1 MKKFIYTSLLA
12 FIILGGCKKSVDFV
26 PQDKLS
32 AGTFWKT
39 QNDVQLALNGCYGYL
54 ANAFNYAYDDGA
66 ADNAYCQYPW
76 ENNATLVS
84 AGSIDATL
92 DAGYNSRYVFIR
104 RYNYFLDNIGKATM
118 DETLRKRFIAEARVL
133 RAFTYYEL
141 AHYFGPVPLLKT
153 SYTDPQ
159 ETAIATSPT
168 ATVIQFAIDEIKAV
182 EADLP
187 ASYSG
192 GAPNQTGR
200 ITNGAAWAILT
211 RIQLEYGKYDDAVVS
226 AQKVMAAGYQLFR
239 KTTLTAN
246 DTKDDY
252 STLLT
257 FADDAAKQK
266 FYKGLASYQQQFWV
280 ANEGNKE
287 AILVSQNIQENQSYA
302 PFGNG
307 LRILFATANMGGWSS
322 ITPIQGLV
330 DAYWKSDGT
339 AFTPPTPEQRASD
352 FNIKKTPSA
361 NYINEFKNRDTRLY
375 ASILFPGAT
384 WNEYKDGYVF
394 TWAGVAGSESS
405 TGYNFKKYLDPA
417 SLASGLEFDAPQD
430 YSIIRYA
437 EILLAYAEA
446 KNEVSGPDAT
456 VFAALDD
463 IRDRAG
469 MPPINRTINNTKDK
483 LREVIRNE
491 RRIELAGEGQR
502 FFDIRRWNIAA
513 SVMKTPTDIANVIV
527 QERNWQPK
535 FMLMPYPQ
543 SALDRNTNLKA
554 PQAAKGY

>member
-159 ETAIATSPT
+159 ETAIAPSPT

-252 STLLT
+252 STLVT

-266 FYKGLASYQQQFWV
+266 FYKGLASYQQQFWA
-280 ANEGNKE
+280 ANDGNKE

-339 AFTPPTPEQRASD
+339 VFTPPTPEQRASD

-469 MPPINRTINNTKDK
+469 MPPINRIVNNTKDK

-513 SVMKTPTDIANVIV
+513 SVMKTPKDIANVIV

>member
-1 MKKFIYTSLLA
+1 MKKFIYISLFTL
-12 FIILGGCKKSVDFV
+12 IILGGCKKSIDFV
-26 PQDKLS
+26 PQDQLS
-32 AGTFWKT
+32 AGTFWKS

-76 ENNATLVS
+76 ENNASRVS

-92 DAGYNSRYVFIR
+92 DAGYNSRYVYIR

-141 AHYFGPVPLLKT
+141 AHYFGSVPLLKT
-153 SYTDPQ
+153 SYTHPA
-159 ETAIATSPT
+159 ETAIAPSP
-168 ATVIQFAIDEIKAV
+168 AAAVIQFAIDEIKAV

-187 ASYSG
+187 ASYAG

-211 RIQLEYGKYDDAVVS
+211 RIQLEYGKYTDAVAS
-226 AQKVMAAGYQLFR
+226 AQKVMASGYQLFR
-239 KTTLTAN
+239 KTALTAN

-252 STLLT
+252 STLVT

-266 FYKGLASYQQQFWV
+266 FYKGLASYQQQFWQ

-302 PFGNG
+302 PYGNG
-307 LRILFATANMGGWSS
+307 LRTLLATANMGGWSS
-322 ITPIQGLV
+322 ITPLQGLV

-339 AFTPPTPEQRASD
+339 IFTPPTPAQRATD

-394 TWAGVAGSESS
+394 TWAGVANSESS
-405 TGYNFKKYLDPA
+405 TGYNFKKYLDPP
-417 SLASGLEFDAPQD
+417 SLISGLEFDAPQD

-437 EILLAYAEA
+437 EMLLAYAEA

-456 VFAALDD
+456 IFAALDD
-463 IRDRAG
+463 VRDRAG
-469 MPPINRTINNTKDK
+469 MPAINQTVNNTKEK

-502 FFDIRRWNIAA
+502 YFDIRRWNIAA
-513 SVMKTPTDIANVIV
+513 DVMKTPKDIANVIV
-527 QERNWQPK
+527 QERNWNAK

-543 SALDRNTNLKA
+543 AALDRNSNLKA
-554 PQAAKGY
+554 AQSAKGY

>member
-1 MKKFIYTSLLA
+1 MKKFIYISLIS
-12 FIILGGCKKSVDFV
+12 FIALSGCKKSIDFV

-32 AGTFWKT
+32 VGTFWKS
-39 QNDVQLALNGCYGYL
+39 QNDVQLALTGCYGYL

-76 ENNATLVS
+76 ESNATLIS

-118 DETLRKRFIAEARVL
+118 DETLRKRFIAEVRVL

-141 AHYFGPVPLLKT
+141 AHYFGAVPLLTK
-153 SYTDPQ
+153 SYTNPD
-159 ETAIATSPT
+159 ETAVAPTPATEVIKF
-168 ATVIQFAIDEIKAV
+168 ATDEIKAV
-182 EADLP
+182 VADLP
-187 ASYSG
+187 PAYSG

-200 ITNGAAWAILT
+200 ITSGAAWAILT
-211 RIQLEYGKYDDAVVS
+211 RIQLEYAQYAEAVIS
-226 AQKVMAAGYQLFR
+226 AQKVMGAGYQLFR
-239 KTTLTAN
+239 KTALTAS

-252 STLLT
+252 STLVT
-257 FADDAAKQK
+257 FADDAARQK
-266 FYKGLASYQQQFWV
+266 FYKGLASYQQQFWT

-302 PFGNG
+302 PYGNG
-307 LRILFATANMGGWSS
+307 LRTLLATANMGGWSS
-322 ITPIQGLV
+322 ITPTQSLI

-339 AFTPPTPEQRASD
+339 SFTPPTPEQRATD

-394 TWAGVAGSESS
+394 NWAGVAGSESS
-405 TGYNFKKYLDPA
+405 TGYNFKKYLDPL
-417 SLASGLEFDAPQD
+417 SLESGLEFDAPQD

-456 VFAALDD
+456 IFAALDD

-469 MPPINRTINNTKDK
+469 MPAINQTVNNTKEK

-502 FFDIRRWNIAA
+502 YFDIRRWNIAA
-513 SVMKTPTDIANVIV
+513 NVMKTTKDIANVIV
-527 QERNWQPK
+527 QERNWDPK

-543 SALDRNTNLKA
+543 TALDRNANLKA
-554 PQAAKGY
+554 AQAAKGY

>member
-1 MKKFIYTSLLA
+1 MKKIIYISLFALV
-12 FIILGGCKKSVDFV
+12 ILGSCKKSIDFV

-32 AGTFWKT
+32 AGTFWKS

-76 ENNATLVS
+76 ESNATLVS

-104 RYNYFLDNIGKATM
+104 RYNYFLDNVGKATM

-141 AHYFGPVPLLKT
+141 AHTFGDVPLLKT
-153 SYTDPQ
+153 SYTNPE
-159 ETAIATSPT
+159 ETAIAPSP
-168 ATVIQFAIDEIKAV
+168 AAAVIQFAIDEIKAAEV
-182 EADLP
+182 DLP
-187 ASYSG
+187 ASYAG

-211 RIQLEYGKYDDAVVS
+211 RIQLEYGKYSDAIAS
-226 AQKVMAAGYQLFR
+226 AQKVMGAGYQLFR
-239 KTTLTAN
+239 KTALSGN

-252 STLLT
+252 SQLVT

-266 FYKGLASYQQQFWV
+266 FYKGLASYQQQFWT

-287 AILVSQNIQENQSYA
+287 TILVSQNIQENTSYA
-302 PFGNG
+302 PYGNG
-307 LRILFATANMGGWSS
+307 LRTLLAPPNIGGWTS
-322 ITPIQGLV
+322 ITPIQALV

-339 AFTPPTPEQRASD
+339 TFTPPTPEQRAID
-352 FNIKKTPSA
+352 FNIKKTPSP

-394 TWAGVAGSESS
+394 TWAGPGGGETY
-405 TGYNFKKYLDPA
+405 TGYAFKKYLDPA
-417 SLASGLEFDAPQD
+417 SLTSSLEFDAPQD

-456 VFAALDD
+456 IFAALND

-469 MPPINRTINNTKDK
+469 MPPVDQTVNNTKEK

-502 FFDIRRWNIAA
+502 YFDIRRWNIAA
-513 SVMKTPTDIANVIV
+513 TVMKTTKDIANVIV
-527 QERNWQPK
+527 QERTWQNK

-543 SALDRNTNLKA
+543 AALDRNANLKA
-554 PQAAKGY
+554 AQTAKGY

>member
-280 ANEGNKE
+280 ANDGNKE

>member
-1 MKKFIYTSLLA
+1 MKKFIYISLFTL
-12 FIILGGCKKSVDFV
+12 IILGGCKKSIDFV
-26 PQDKLS
+26 PQDQLS
-32 AGTFWKT
+32 AGTFWKS

-76 ENNATLVS
+76 ENNASRVS

-92 DAGYNSRYVFIR
+92 DAGYNSRYVYIR
-104 RYNYFLDNIGKATM
+104 RYNYFLDNIDKATM

-141 AHYFGPVPLLKT
+141 AHYFGSVPLLKT
-153 SYTDPQ
+153 SYTDPA
-159 ETAIATSPT
+159 ETAIAPSP
-168 ATVIQFAIDEIKAV
+168 AAAVIQFAIDEIKAV

-187 ASYSG
+187 ASYAG

-211 RIQLEYGKYDDAVVS
+211 RIQLEYGKYTDAVAS
-226 AQKVMAAGYQLFR
+226 AQKVMASGYQLFR
-239 KTTLTAN
+239 KTALTAN

-252 STLLT
+252 STLVT

-266 FYKGLASYQQQFWV
+266 FYKGLASYQQQFWQ

-302 PFGNG
+302 PYGNG
-307 LRILFATANMGGWSS
+307 LRTLLATANMGGWSS
-322 ITPIQGLV
+322 ITPLQGLV

-339 AFTPPTPEQRASD
+339 IFTPPTPAQRATD

-394 TWAGVAGSESS
+394 TWAGVANSESS
-405 TGYNFKKYLDPA
+405 TGYNFKKYLDPP
-417 SLASGLEFDAPQD
+417 SLISGLEFDAPQD

-437 EILLAYAEA
+437 EMLLAYAEA

-456 VFAALDD
+456 IFAALDD
-463 IRDRAG
+463 VRDRAG
-469 MPPINRTINNTKDK
+469 MPAINQTVNNTKEK

-502 FFDIRRWNIAA
+502 YFDIRRWNIAA
-513 SVMKTPTDIANVIV
+513 DVMKTPKDIANVIV
-527 QERNWQPK
+527 QERNWNAK

-543 SALDRNTNLKA
+543 AALDRNSNLKA
-554 PQAAKGY
+554 AQSAKGY

>member
-12 FIILGGCKKSVDFV
+12 LIILGGCKKSVDFV

-32 AGTFWKT
+32 AGSFWKT

-104 RYNYFLDNIGKATM
+104 RYNYFLDNVGKATM

-141 AHYFGPVPLLKT
+141 AHYFGAVPLLKK
-153 SYTDPQ
+153 SYTDPE
-159 ETAIATSPT
+159 ETAVAPSP
-168 ATVIQFAIDEIKAV
+168 AAEVIQFAIDEIKAV
-182 EADLP
+182 ETDLP

-192 GAPNQTGR
+192 GAPNQIGR

-211 RIQLEYGKYDDAVVS
+211 RIQLEYGKYDDAAAS

-239 KTTLTAN
+239 KAALTAN

-252 STLLT
+252 STLVT
-257 FADDAAKQK
+257 FTDDAAKQK
-266 FYKGLASYQQQFWV
+266 FYKGLASYQQQFWA
-280 ANEGNKE
+280 ANDGNKE
-287 AILVSQNIQENQSYA
+287 TILVSQNIQENQSYA

-339 AFTPPTPEQRASD
+339 AFTPPTPEQRATD

-456 VFAALDD
+456 IFAALDD

-469 MPPINRTINNTKDK
+469 MPLINRTVNNTKEK
-483 LREVIRNE
+483 LREVIHNE

-513 SVMKTPTDIANVIV
+513 NVMKTPKDIANVIV
-527 QERNWQPK
+527 QERHWQPK
-535 FMLMPYPQ
+535 FVLMPYPQ

>member
-1 MKKFIYTSLLA
+1 MKKFIYISFLA
-12 FIILGGCKKSVDFV
+12 LIILGGCKKSVDFV

-32 AGTFWKT
+32 AGTFWKS

-104 RYNYFLDNIGKATM
+104 RYNYFLDNVGKATM

-141 AHYFGPVPLLKT
+141 AHYFGAVPLLKK
-153 SYTDPQ
+153 SYTDPE
-159 ETAIATSPT
+159 ETAVAPSP
-168 ATVIQFAIDEIKAV
+168 AAEVIQFAIDEIKAV
-182 EADLP
+182 ETDLP

-211 RIQLEYGKYDDAVVS
+211 RIQLEYGKYDDAAAS

-239 KTTLTAN
+239 KAALTAN

-252 STLLT
+252 STLVT
-257 FADDAAKQK
+257 FTDDAAKQK

-280 ANEGNKE
+280 ANDGNKE

-339 AFTPPTPEQRASD
+339 AFTPPTPEQRATD

-456 VFAALDD
+456 IFAALDD

-469 MPPINRTINNTKDK
+469 MPPINQTVNNTKEK
-483 LREVIRNE
+483 LREVIHNE

-513 SVMKTPTDIANVIV
+513 NVMKTPKDISNVIV

-535 FMLMPYPQ
+535 FVLMPYPQ

>member
-1 MKKFIYTSLLA
+1 MKKIIYISLLA
-12 FIILGGCKKSVDFV
+12 LIILGGCKKSVDFV

-39 QNDVQLALNGCYGYL
+39 QNDVQLALSGCYGYL

-76 ENNATLVS
+76 ESNATLIS

-104 RYNYFLDNIGKATM
+104 RYNYFLDNISKATM

-153 SYTDPQ
+153 SYTDPE
-159 ETAIATSPT
+159 ETAIAPSPA

-187 ASYSG
+187 ASYAG

-211 RIQLEYGKYDDAVVS
+211 RIQLEYGKYDDAVAS

-257 FADDAAKQK
+257 FADDAARQK

-280 ANEGNKE
+280 ANDGNKE

-339 AFTPPTPEQRASD
+339 AFTPPTPEQRAID

-456 VFAALDD
+456 IFAALDD

-469 MPPINRTINNTKDK
+469 MPPINQTVNNTKEK

-513 SVMKTPTDIANVIV
+513 NVMKTPKDISNVIV

-535 FMLMPYPQ
+535 FVLMPYPQ

-554 PQAAKGY
+554 PQTAKGY

>member
-1 MKKFIYTSLLA
+1 MKKFIYISLLA
-12 FIILGGCKKSVDFV
+12 LIILGGCKKSVDFV

-32 AGTFWKT
+32 AGTFWKS

-76 ENNATLVS
+76 ENNATRVS

-104 RYNYFLDNIGKATM
+104 RYNYFLDNISKATM
-118 DETLRKRFIAEARVL
+118 DEPLRKRFIAEARVL

-141 AHYFGPVPLLKT
+141 AHNFGPVPLLKT
-153 SYTDPQ
+153 SYTDPE
-159 ETAIATSPT
+159 ETAVAPAPA

-239 KTTLTAN
+239 KTALTAN

-252 STLLT
+252 STLVT

-266 FYKGLASYQQQFWV
+266 FYKGLASYQQQFWA
-280 ANEGNKE
+280 ANDGNKE
-287 AILVSQNIQENQSYA
+287 TILVSQNIQENQSYA

-339 AFTPPTPEQRASD
+339 TFTPPTPEQRATD

-456 VFAALDD
+456 IFAALDD

-469 MPPINRTINNTKDK
+469 MPLINRTVNNTKEK

-513 SVMKTPTDIANVIV
+513 NVMKTPNDIANVIV
-527 QERNWQPK
+527 QERHWQPK
-535 FMLMPYPQ
+535 FVLMPYPQ

>member
-1 MKKFIYTSLLA
+1 MKKFIYISLIA
-12 FIILGGCKKSVDFV
+12 STVLGSCQKSIDFV

-32 AGTFWKT
+32 AGTFWKS
-39 QNDVQLALNGCYGYL
+39 QKDVQLAVSGCYEYLSAGY
-54 ANAFNYAYDDGA
+54 NYAYDDGA
-66 ADNAYCQYPW
+66 ADNAHCQYPW
-76 ENNATLVS
+76 ESSATRVS
-84 AGSIDATL
+84 AGDIDATL
-92 DAGYNSRYVFIR
+92 DVGYKSRYTSIR
-104 RYNYFLDNIGKATM
+104 RYNYFLDNVGKATM
-118 DETLRKRFIAEARVL
+118 DETLRKRFIAEIRVL

-141 AHYFGPVPLLKT
+141 AHLFGPVPLLKNA
-153 SYTDPQ
+153 YTDPQ
-159 ETAIATSPT
+159 ETAAAPT
-168 ATVIQFAIDEIKAV
+168 PVTEVIKFAIDEIKAV

-187 ASYSG
+187 ASYAG

-200 ITNGAAWAILT
+200 ITNGAAWAIMT
-211 RIQLEYGKYDDAVVS
+211 RIQLEYGQYADAVAS
-226 AQKVMAAGYQLFR
+226 AQKVMGAGYQLFR
-239 KTTLTAN
+239 KTALTAN

-252 STLLT
+252 STLVT

-266 FYKGLASYQQQFWV
+266 FYKGLASYQQQFWA
-280 ANEGNKE
+280 ANDGNKE
-287 AILVSQNIQENQSYA
+287 AILVSQHIQENQSYA

-307 LRILFATANMGGWSS
+307 LRTLLAPPNMGGWAS
-322 ITPIQGLV
+322 ITPLQSLV

-339 AFTPPTPEQRASD
+339 PFTPPTAEQRAID

-394 TWAGVAGSESS
+394 TWSGPGGGETF
-405 TGYNFKKYLDPA
+405 TGYNFKKYLDPV
-417 SLASGLEFDAPQD
+417 SLESGLEFDAPQD

-456 VFAALDD
+456 IFAALDD

-469 MPPINRTINNTKDK
+469 MPPINRTVNNTKEK

-502 FFDIRRWNIAA
+502 YFDIRRWNIAA
-513 SVMKTPTDIANVIV
+513 NVMKTPKDIANVIV
-527 QERNWQPK
+527 QERIWDPK

-543 SALDRNTNLKA
+543 TALDRNANLKA
-554 PQAAKGY
+554 AQTAKGY

>member
-1 MKKFIYTSLLA
+1 MKKFIYISLLA
-12 FIILGGCKKSVDFV
+12 FIILGGCKKSIDFV

-32 AGTFWKT
+32 AGSFWKS

-76 ENNATLVS
+76 ENNATLIS

-141 AHYFGPVPLLKT
+141 AHYFGPVSLLKT

-159 ETAIATSPT
+159 ETATATSPA

-187 ASYSG
+187 ASYAG
-192 GAPNQTGR
+192 GVPNQTGR

-211 RIQLEYGKYDDAVVS
+211 RIQLEYGKYDDAVAS
-226 AQKVMAAGYQLFR
+226 AQKVMASGYQLFR
-239 KTTLTAN
+239 KTALTAN

-257 FADDAAKQK
+257 FTDDAAKQK
-266 FYKGLASYQQQFWV
+266 FYKGLASYQQQFWA
-280 ANEGNKE
+280 ANDGNKE

-339 AFTPPTPEQRASD
+339 SFTPPTPEQRATD

-456 VFAALDD
+456 IFAALDD

-469 MPPINRTINNTKDK
+469 MPPIDRTVNNTKEK

-502 FFDIRRWNIAA
+502 YFDIRRWNIAA
-513 SVMKTPTDIANVIV
+513 NVMKTPKDIANVLV
-527 QERNWQPK
+527 QERNWQSK

-543 SALDRNTNLKA
+543 SALDRNANLKA

>member
-1 MKKFIYTSLLA
+1 MKKIIYISLLTLA
-12 FIILGGCKKSVDFV
+12 ILGGCKKSIDFI

-32 AGTFWKT
+32 AGTFWKS

-76 ENNATLVS
+76 ENNATRVS
-84 AGSIDATL
+84 AGNIDATL
-92 DAGYNSRYVFIR
+92 DAGFNSRYVFIR
-104 RYNYFLDNIGKATM
+104 RYNYFLDNVGKATM

-141 AHYFGPVPLLKT
+141 AHYFGPVPLLKK
-153 SYTDPQ
+153 SYTDPE
-159 ETAIATSPT
+159 ETAVATSP
-168 ATVIQFAIDEIKAV
+168 ASEVIQFAIDEIKAV
-182 EADLP
+182 QADLP
-187 ASYSG
+187 ANYG
-192 GAPNQTGR
+192 GSAPNQIGR

-211 RIQLEYGKYDDAVVS
+211 RIQLEYGKYEDAAAS
-226 AQKVMAAGYQLFR
+226 AQKVMGAGYQLFR
-239 KTTLTAN
+239 KTALTAN

-252 STLLT
+252 STLVSFT
-257 FADDAAKQK
+257 DDAAKQK

-280 ANEGNKE
+280 ANDGNKE
-287 AILVSQNIQENQSYA
+287 TILVSQNIQESQAYA
-302 PFGNG
+302 PYGNG
-307 LRILFATANMGGWSS
+307 LRTLFATADMGGWSS
-322 ITPIQGLV
+322 ITPLQDLV
-330 DAYWKSDGT
+330 DAYWKNDGT
-339 AFTPPTPEQRASD
+339 PFTPPTAEQRATD
-352 FNIKKTPSA
+352 FNINNAPSA
-361 NYINEFKNRDTRLY
+361 SYINEFKNRDTRLY

-394 TWAGVAGSESS
+394 KWNGGGNSNGY

-417 SLASGLEFDAPQD
+417 SLVSGLEFDAPQD

-446 KNEVSGPDAT
+446 KNEVSGPDASI
-456 VFAALDD
+456 FAALDD

-469 MPPINRTINNTKDK
+469 MPPINQTLNNTKEK

-502 FFDIRRWNIAA
+502 YFDIRRWNIAA
-513 SVMKTPTDIANVIV
+513 NVMKTPKDIANVIV
-527 QERNWQPK
+527 QDRIWDSK
-535 FMLMPYPQ
+535 FILMPYPQ
-543 SALDRNTNLKA
+543 LALDKNKNLKA
-554 PQAAKGY
+554 AQSAKGY

>member
-1 MKKFIYTSLLA
+1 MKKFIYKSLFALT
-12 FIILGGCKKSVDFV
+12 ILGGCKKSIDFV

-32 AGTFWKT
+32 AGTFWKS
-39 QNDVQLALNGCYGYL
+39 QNDVQLALTGCYGYL
-54 ANAFNYAYDDGA
+54 ANAYNYAYDDGA

-76 ENNATLVS
+76 ESNATRIS
-84 AGSIDATL
+84 AGNIDATL

-118 DETLRKRFIAEARVL
+118 DETVRKRFIAEARVL

-141 AHYFGPVPLLKT
+141 AHYFGPIPLLKT
-153 SYTDPQ
+153 AYTDPE
-159 ETAIATSPT
+159 ETAVVPSPA

-182 EADLP
+182 AADLP
-187 ASYSG
+187 ASYAG

-200 ITNGAAWAILT
+200 ITSGAAWAILT
-211 RIQLEYGKYDDAVVS
+211 RIQLEYGKYDDAVAS

-239 KTTLTAN
+239 KTVLSAN

-252 STLLT
+252 STLIT

-266 FYKGLASYQQQFWV
+266 FYKGLASYQQQFWA

-302 PFGNG
+302 PYGNG
-307 LRILFATANMGGWSS
+307 LRTLLATANMGGWSS
-322 ITPIQGLV
+322 ITPIQSLV
-330 DAYWKSDGT
+330 DSYWKSDGT
-339 AFTPPTPEQRASD
+339 AFTPPTPEQRAAD
-352 FNIKKTPSA
+352 FNIKKMPTAS
-361 NYINEFKNRDTRLY
+361 YINEFKNRDTRLY

-405 TGYNFKKYLDPA
+405 TGYNFKKYLDPP
-417 SLASGLEFDAPQD
+417 SLVSGLEFDAPQD

-456 VFAALDD
+456 IFAALDD

-469 MPPINRTINNTKDK
+469 MPPINQAVNNTKEK

-513 SVMKTPTDIANVIV
+513 NVMKTPKDIANVIV
-527 QERNWQPK
+527 QERNWNPK

-543 SALDRNTNLKA
+543 AALDRNTNLKA
-554 PQAAKGY
+554 QQTAKGY

>member
-1 MKKFIYTSLLA
+1 MKKIIYISLLTLA
-12 FIILGGCKKSVDFV
+12 ILGGCKKSIDFI

-32 AGTFWKT
+32 AGTFWKS

-76 ENNATLVS
+76 ENNATRVS
-84 AGSIDATL
+84 AGNIDATL
-92 DAGYNSRYVFIR
+92 DAGFNSRYVFIR
-104 RYNYFLDNIGKATM
+104 RYNYFLDNVGKATM

-141 AHYFGPVPLLKT
+141 AHYFGPVPLLKK
-153 SYTDPQ
+153 SYTDPE
-159 ETAIATSPT
+159 ETAVATSP
-168 ATVIQFAIDEIKAV
+168 ASEVIQFAIDEIKAV
-182 EADLP
+182 QADLP
-187 ASYSG
+187 ANYG
-192 GAPNQTGR
+192 GSAPNQIGR

-211 RIQLEYGKYDDAVVS
+211 RIQLEYGKYEDAAAS
-226 AQKVMAAGYQLFR
+226 AQKVMGAGYQLFR
-239 KTTLTAN
+239 KTALTAN

-252 STLLT
+252 STLVS

-280 ANEGNKE
+280 ANDGNKE
-287 AILVSQNIQENQSYA
+287 TILVSQNIQESQAYA
-302 PFGNG
+302 PYGNG
-307 LRILFATANMGGWSS
+307 LRTLFATADMGGWSS
-322 ITPIQGLV
+322 ITPLQDLV
-330 DAYWKSDGT
+330 DAYWKNDGT
-339 AFTPPTPEQRASD
+339 PFTPPTAEQRATD
-352 FNIKKTPSA
+352 FNINNAPSA
-361 NYINEFKNRDTRLY
+361 SYINEFKNRDTRLY

-394 TWAGVAGSESS
+394 KWNGGGNSNGY

-417 SLASGLEFDAPQD
+417 SLVSGLEFDAPQD

-446 KNEVSGPDAT
+446 KNEVSGPDASI
-456 VFAALDD
+456 FAALDD

-469 MPPINRTINNTKDK
+469 MPPINQTLNNTKEK

-502 FFDIRRWNIAA
+502 YFDIRRWNIAA
-513 SVMKTPTDIANVIV
+513 NVMKTPKDIANVIV
-527 QERNWQPK
+527 QDRIWDSK
-535 FMLMPYPQ
+535 FILMPYPQ
-543 SALDRNTNLKA
+543 LALDKNKNLKA
-554 PQAAKGY
+554 AQSAKGY

>member
-1 MKKFIYTSLLA
+1 MKKFIYSSLLA

-280 ANEGNKE
+280 ANDGNKE

-339 AFTPPTPEQRASD
+339 AFTPPTPEQRATD

-513 SVMKTPTDIANVIV
+513 NVMKTPKDIANVIV

>member
-280 ANEGNKE
+280 ANDGNKE

-339 AFTPPTPEQRASD
+339 AFTPPTPEQRATD

-469 MPPINRTINNTKDK
+469 MPPINRIVNNTKDK

-513 SVMKTPTDIANVIV
+513 SVMKTPKDIANVIV

>member
-1 MKKFIYTSLLA
+1 MKKIIYISLIA
-12 FIILGGCKKSVDFV
+12 FTVFGGCKKSIDFV

-32 AGTFWKT
+32 EGTFWKS
-39 QNDVQLALNGCYGYL
+39 QNDVQLAVSGCYAYL
-54 ANAFNYAYDDGA
+54 AAAYNYAYDDGA

-76 ENNATLVS
+76 ESTASRVS
-84 AGSIDATL
+84 EGDIDATL

-104 RYNYFLDNIGKATM
+104 RYNYFLDNVGKATM
-118 DETLRKRFIAEARVL
+118 DETLRKRFIAEVRVL

-141 AHYFGPVPLLKT
+141 GHLFGPVPLLTT
-153 SYTDPQ
+153 SYTEPT
-159 ETAIATSPT
+159 ETAVVPKPVAD
-168 ATVIQFAIDEIKAV
+168 VIQFAIDEIKAV

-187 ASYSG
+187 ANYAG

-211 RIQLEYGKYDDAVVS
+211 RIQLEYGKYTDAVIS
-226 AQKVMAAGYQLFR
+226 AQKVKDAGYQLFR
-239 KTTLTAN
+239 KTALTAN

-252 STLLT
+252 STLVT

-266 FYKGLASYQQQFWV
+266 FYKGLASYQQQFWI

-287 AILVSQNIQENQSYA
+287 AIFVSQHIQENQDYPS
-302 PFGNG
+302 FGNG
-307 LRILFATANMGGWSS
+307 LRTLFAPPGIGGWGS
-322 ITPIQGLV
+322 ITPIQALV
-330 DAYWKSDGT
+330 DAYWKKDGT
-339 AFTPPTPEQRASD
+339 TFTPPTPEQRAID
-352 FNIKKTPSA
+352 FNIKNTPSA

-375 ASILFPGAT
+375 ASVLFPGAT

-394 TWAGVAGSESS
+394 NWSGPGDGESF
-405 TGYNFKKYLDPA
+405 TGYNFKKYLDPV
-417 SLASGLEFDAPQD
+417 SLASGYVFDAPQD

-446 KNEVSGPDAT
+446 KNEIGGPDAT
-456 VFAALDD
+456 IFAALDD

-469 MPPINRTINNTKDK
+469 MPPINQVVNNTKEK

-502 FFDIRRWNIAA
+502 YFDIRRWKIAA
-513 SVMKTPTDIANVIV
+513 DVMKTPKDIANVIV
-527 QERNWQPK
+527 QERIWEPK

-543 SALDRNTNLKA
+543 KALDNNINLKDA
-554 PQAAKGY
+554 QKVKGY

>member
-118 DETLRKRFIAEARVL
+118 DETLRKRFTAEARVL

-141 AHYFGPVPLLKT
+141 AHYFGPVPLLKK

-159 ETAIATSPT
+159 ETAIAPSP
-168 ATVIQFAIDEIKAV
+168 ATEVIQFAIDEIKAV

-187 ASYSG
+187 ASYAG

-211 RIQLEYGKYDDAVVS
+211 RIQLEYGKYDDAVAS

-239 KTTLTAN
+239 KTALTAN

-252 STLLT
+252 STLVT

-266 FYKGLASYQQQFWV
+266 FYKGLASYQQQFWA
-280 ANEGNKE
+280 ANDGNKE

-339 AFTPPTPEQRASD
+339 AFTPPTPEQRATD

-513 SVMKTPTDIANVIV
+513 SVMKTAKDIANVIV

>member
-1 MKKFIYTSLLA
+1 MKKIIYISLLA
-12 FIILGGCKKSVDFV
+12 LIILGGCKKSVDFV

-76 ENNATLVS
+76 ESNATLIS

-104 RYNYFLDNIGKATM
+104 RYNYFLDNVSKATM

-153 SYTDPQ
+153 SYTDPE
-159 ETAIATSPT
+159 ETAIAPSPA

-187 ASYSG
+187 ASYAG

-211 RIQLEYGKYDDAVVS
+211 RIQLEYGKYDDAVAS

-257 FADDAAKQK
+257 FADDAARQK

-280 ANEGNKE
+280 ANDGNKE

-339 AFTPPTPEQRASD
+339 AFTPPTPEQRAID

-456 VFAALDD
+456 IFAALDD

-469 MPPINRTINNTKDK
+469 MPPINQTVNNTKEK

-513 SVMKTPTDIANVIV
+513 NVMKTPKDISNVIV

-535 FMLMPYPQ
+535 FVLMPYPQ

-554 PQAAKGY
+554 PQTAKGY